1 MESKTKKWEKSKNY
15 RTKTDMFI
23 SIGRQSGESVESVI
37 KKRKVYGEKDLQK
50 KRVKPGMKE

>member
-37 KKRKVYGEKDLQK
+37 KKEKSTVRRIYRKKG
-50 KRVKPGMKE
+50 